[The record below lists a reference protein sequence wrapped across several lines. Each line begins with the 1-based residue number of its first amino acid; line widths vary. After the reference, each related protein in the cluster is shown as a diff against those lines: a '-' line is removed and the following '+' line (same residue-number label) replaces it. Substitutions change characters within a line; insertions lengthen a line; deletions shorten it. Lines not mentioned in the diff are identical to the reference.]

1 MFHTQPGSQAK
12 QATPSA
18 TSASPSA
25 SEPQAAKDRDPKG
38 SQKRSEGVEVE
49 KDPFPNQTT

>member
-25 SEPQAAKDRDPKG
+25 SELQEAKDRDPKE